1 MQTLNSYSKLG
12 INSKVIL
19 ITLTSIIL
27 INLKILSCIES
38 ENAPILFPDDSRQPD
53 DINTKDETQTY
64 RKCETGS
71 CYSPKVCFTYL
82 DEVDVDVC
90 SSADGTKG
98 VCCSPDDKL
107 LEAKY
112 DGILKKF
119 LKKKKKLISCLLQL
133 KYKYPLI

>member
-12 INSKVIL
+12 IGFKVIL
-19 ITLTSIIL
+19 IALTSI

-38 ENAPILFPDDSRQPD
+38 ENAPIIFPDDSQQPN
-53 DINTKDETQTY
+53 INTKNETQTY

-71 CYSPKVCFTYL
+71 CYSPNVCFTYL
-82 DEVDVDVC
+82 EEADVGVC

-107 LEAKY
+107 LEAKN
-112 DGILKKF
+112 DGILIKF
-119 LKKKKKLISCLLQL
+119 LKKRKN
-133 KYKYPLI
+133 

>member
-53 DINTKDETQTY
+53 DISTKDETQTY

-98 VCCSPDDKL
+98 VCCSTDDKL

-112 DGILKKF
+112 DGILRKF
-119 LKKKKKLISCLLQL
+119 LKKKRKN
-133 KYKYPLI
+133 